1 MQNGLVLALISL
13 ALATQAK
20 GAEPVPHLNSVS
32 AFLGVTSEGRRQR
45 ASTLG
50 LEYERRLSE
59 EWFITP
65 AMEHA
70 FGDLDFSVVTLTL
83 GYRFNRWAVYAGP
96 GVEWAQQNHVDGAG
110 TQREFLFRTGV
121 LYELEVGDL
130 IVAPHAM
137 VDFVADEKVAVVGV
151 TVGINF

>member
-1 MQNGLVLALISL
+1 MQNGLVLALVSL
-13 ALATQAK
+13 ALVTQAK
-20 GAEPVPHLNSVS
+20 GAEPGPHVNSVS

-96 GVEWAQQNHVDGAG
+96 GIEWAQQDHIDGAG

>member
-1 MQNGLVLALISL
+1 MRNAAILALISL
-13 ALATQAK
+13 ALTAPAK
-20 GAEPVPHLNSVS
+20 GAEPGHHLNSVS

-50 LEYERRLSE
+50 LEYERRLGE
-59 EWFITP
+59 NWFITP
-65 AMEHA
+65 AIEHA
-70 FGDLDFSVVTLTL
+70 FGDLDFSIVAFSL

-96 GVEWAQQNHVDGAG
+96 GVEWAQHEHFGG
-110 TQREFLFRTGV
+110 TETRREFLFRTGV
-121 LYELEVGDL
+121 LYELDVGDL

-137 VDFVADEKVAVVGV
+137 VDFVASEKVAVIGI

>member
-13 ALATQAK
+13 ALVTQAK
-20 GAEPVPHLNSVS
+20 GSEPVPHLNSVS

-96 GVEWAQQNHVDGAG
+96 GVEWAQQDHVDGAG

>member
-13 ALATQAK
+13 ALVTQAK
-20 GAEPVPHLNSVS
+20 GAEPVPYLNSVS

-96 GVEWAQQNHVDGAG
+96 GIEWAQQDHVDGAG

-130 IVAPHAM
+130 IVAPRAM

>member
-1 MQNGLVLALISL
+1 MRNGAILVLISL
-13 ALATQAK
+13 ALATPVK
-20 GAEPVPHLNSVS
+20 GAESGHHLNSVS
-32 AFLGVTSEGRRQR
+32 AFLGVTGEGRRQR

-65 AMEHA
+65 AIEHA
-70 FGDLDFSVVTLTL
+70 FGDLDFSIVALTL

-96 GVEWAQQNHVDGAG
+96 GVEWAKHEHENGVK
-110 TQREFLFRTGV
+110 TKSEFLFRTGA

-130 IVAPHAM
+130 VVAPHAII
-137 VDFVADEKVAVVGV
+137 DFVADDTVAVIGV
-151 TVGINF
+151 TVGVNF

>member
-96 GVEWAQQNHVDGAG
+96 GVEWAQQDHVDGAG

>member
-1 MQNGLVLALISL
+1 MQNGLVLALVSL
-13 ALATQAK
+13 ALVTQAK

-96 GVEWAQQNHVDGAG
+96 CVEWAQQDHIDGAG

>member
-96 GVEWAQQNHVDGAG
+96 GIEWAQQDHVDGAG

>member
-96 GVEWAQQNHVDGAG
+96 GVEWAQQDHVDGAG

-130 IVAPHAM
+130 IVAPRAM

>member
-96 GVEWAQQNHVDGAG
+96 GVEWAQQDHVDGAG
-110 TQREFLFRTGV
+110 TQREVLFRTGV

>member
-96 GVEWAQQNHVDGAG
+96 GVEWAQQDHIDGAG

>member
-13 ALATQAK
+13 ALVTQAK

-65 AMEHA
+65 A
-70 FGDLDFSVVTLTL
+70 
-83 GYRFNRWAVYAGP
+83 
-96 GVEWAQQNHVDGAG
+96 QQDHVDGAG

>member
-1 MQNGLVLALISL
+1 
-13 ALATQAK
+13 
-20 GAEPVPHLNSVS
+20 
-32 AFLGVTSEGRRQR
+32 
-45 ASTLG
+45 
-50 LEYERRLSE
+50 
-59 EWFITP
+59 
-65 AMEHA
+65 MEHA

-96 GVEWAQQNHVDGAG
+96 GVEWAQQDHIDGAG

>member
-20 GAEPVPHLNSVS
+20 GAEPVPHLISVS

-96 GVEWAQQNHVDGAG
+96 GVEWAQQDHVDGAG

>member
-1 MQNGLVLALISL
+1 MQNGLVLALVSL

-96 GVEWAQQNHVDGAG
+96 GVEWAQQDHVDGAG

>member
-96 GVEWAQQNHVDGAG
+96 GIEWAQQDHIDGAG

>member
-1 MQNGLVLALISL
+1 MQNGLVLALVSL
-13 ALATQAK
+13 ALVTQAK

-96 GVEWAQQNHVDGAG
+96 GVEWAQQDHIDGAG